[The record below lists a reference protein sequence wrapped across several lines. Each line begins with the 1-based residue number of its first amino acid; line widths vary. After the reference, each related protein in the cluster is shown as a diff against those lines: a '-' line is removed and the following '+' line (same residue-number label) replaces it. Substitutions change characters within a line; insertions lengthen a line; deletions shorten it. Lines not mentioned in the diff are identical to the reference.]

1 METTKSVNVHN
12 LIIVDESGSMHSI
25 YDETLSSLNQTLDGI
40 RRTQKENPEQHQYVT
55 LVTFEGEGTHGVKCR
70 YDRKPIEK
78 IGHLST
84 KDYAP
89 LGCTPLFDAMGLS
102 INKLRKNINDNDAV
116 LVTIITDGYENSSR
130 KYSGAAIKELV
141 ATQKAKGWTFAY
153 IGANQDAIEVAQ
165 SMNIDNA
172 LNFDATPEG
181 TVKMAVRYEK
191 ARDQFITNIKYQMDC
206 RSDLSDAF
214 TPVSDLFMVEDDD

>member
-40 RRTQKENPEQHQYVT
+40 RRTQKENPDQHQYVT

-78 IGHLST
+78 IGHLTT
-84 KDYAP
+84 KDYEP

-102 INKLRKNINDNDAV
+102 INKLRKNIKDNDAV

-181 TVKMAVRYEK
+181 TVKMSVLYEK
-191 ARDQFITNIKYQMDC
+191 ARDQFITNIKYQMAC